1 MVRTYSSVGDSIH
14 TQHHKHIQ
22 EAGIRYNLQS
32 HTINQIYKNER
43 ESESEGE

>member
-32 HTINQIYKNER
+32 QTTNQMYKNER
-43 ESESEGE
+43 ENERE